1 MEVAILWQLSMQ
13 IPTSSKPIARGISE
27 RVYNKIVDANPRA
40 AYAL

>member
-1 MEVAILWQLSMQ
+1 LRNLQTAG
-13 IPTSSKPIARGISE
+13 GISE